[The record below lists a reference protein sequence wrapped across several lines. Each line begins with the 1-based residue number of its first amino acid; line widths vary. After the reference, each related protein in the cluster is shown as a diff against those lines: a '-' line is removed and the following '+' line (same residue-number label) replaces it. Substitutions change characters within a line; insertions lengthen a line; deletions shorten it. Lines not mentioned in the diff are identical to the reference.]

1 MDPPRFSRPEAAFII
16 GIPIA
21 WAALLLLHPGGD
33 GTSIYADLDD
43 NVARML
49 IVHIGMM
56 IFIPLFAV
64 AIFLLLRGIDSTA
77 AQVARIALV
86 PFVVLYVAWE
96 ALQGIANAVLVD
108 QAKSLP
114 AGEQATA
121 ANLIQDFADSPLVRD
136 AGVLIAPASVALVV
150 AMVALGIALRET
162 GAFRWPPVVFGFAA
176 C

>member
-1 MDPPRFSRPEAAFII
+1 VSQAFTHPAILAVRR

-33 GTSIYADLDD
+33 GTSIYADLED

-56 IFIPLFAV
+56 IFIPLFAI
-64 AIFLLLRGIDSTA
+64 AIVLLLRGIDSTA

-96 ALQGIANAVLVD
+96 ALQESQMLCSSIRPN
-108 QAKSLP
+108 P
-114 AGEQATA
+114 
-121 ANLIQDFADSPLVRD
+121 
-136 AGVLIAPASVALVV
+136 
-150 AMVALGIALRET
+150 
-162 GAFRWPPVVFGFAA
+162 FRPRSRQQRRT
-176 C
+176 